1 MKYFSIILIIL
12 ILCFTSCDGK
22 HRVNQTYQEK
32 IENSNLSKSFFEK
45 IEYFPKVYTEV
56 ITDTIL
62 SNGFR
67 IRSKFY
73 SDMEKN
79 VLREFKKDSIQFKNY
94 YREFNV
100 ELTISKNGVEIFS
113 KLIDKDFFVQHDFS
127 KYSILNDVILLD
139 FELIDTN
146 SSNSL
151 TFNFDYYPEAKDALY
166 RYKLVVFE
174 DGNFKV
180 FNESVIF

>member
-1 MKYFSIILIIL
+1 MKYFYVIAILL
-12 ILCFTSCDGK
+12 VCCFTSCDGK
-22 HRVNQTYQEK
+22 YRALETPKEK
-32 IENSNLSKSFFEK
+32 LENSNLSKSFFEK

-67 IRSKFY
+67 IESKFY

-79 VLREFKKDSIQFKNY
+79 VLREFKKDSIYFKNY

-100 ELTISKNGVEIFS
+100 ELTVSKNGIEIFS
-113 KLIDKDFFVQHDFS
+113 KLIDKDFFVQQDFS
-127 KYSILNDVILLD
+127 KYSLLNDVILLN
-139 FELIDTN
+139 FELIDSN
-146 SSNSL
+146 SANSL
-151 TFNFDYYPEAKDALY
+151 TFNFDYYTEAKDALY